1 MHKKAILMV
10 SLWTIVLLFSAGLPS
25 ISWAGGWYL
34 MSAPLKGKKMGYKPS
49 LSNPIK
55 LWNQMRSFDSASEC
69 ETQCKRELAGMVA
82 LVVAAC
88 VDYKGS
94 FNALSE
100 ATELYLLTGDS
111 SKIPD
116 HFKKPIYQAIIDFR
130 PGYVCIATDDPRLK

>member
-1 MHKKAILMV
+1 
-10 SLWTIVLLFSAGLPS
+10 
-25 ISWAGGWYL
+25 
-34 MSAPLKGKKMGYKPS
+34 
-49 LSNPIK
+49 
-55 LWNQMRSFDSASEC
+55 MRSFDSASEC